1 MSCGPPLI
9 PSAFTIYPLQ
19 ASNKMVTGFSTVYG
33 DTEYKKIYPF
43 TVRVALAQVT
53 HRGGACPNSGG
64 THGQA
69 GQGFEH

>member
-1 MSCGPPLI
+1 
-9 PSAFTIYPLQ
+9 
-19 ASNKMVTGFSTVYG
+19 MVMGFSTVYG
-33 DTEYKKIYPF
+33 DDEYKKIYPF